1 MVDSNMDHLAFIVH
15 WLDVQAGVTWKY
27 QLTYHA
33 SDKSLEMYDIKNR
46 RTFLKRTEYPS
57 VKPEH
62 LYIGSIITVYSRQLH
77 LMDYADE
84 HTRKKLDQKRETTLA
99 MIKPDAIE
107 HIGKILNAIYGSGF
121 LIKRMKMCHL
131 SLTEA
136 QQFYAVHQA
145 RPFFRTLT
153 EFMSSGRVFAME
165 LVTENAIA
173 KWRKLIGPTN
183 SDTARAEDP
192 DSLRANFGT
201 DNTMNACHG
210 SDAPETAKQEVSFFF
225 DRADVGRCA
234 QLRDCS
240 LAIVKPH
247 AVTAGHAGAII
258 DQIAAHF
265 EITALQQHILDQANA
280 VEFLEVYKGVVP
292 EYNGLV
298 DELKSGPLI
307 ALEVTSRDGSP
318 DVVQEL
324 REFCGPAD
332 PEIGKVLRPQSLR
345 AQFGID
351 KVKNAVHCT
360 DLPED
365 GPLESNFFF
374 DILLS

>member
-1 MVDSNMDHLAFIVH
+1 MVDSSMDHLAFIVH

-33 SDKSLEMYDIKNR
+33 SDNSLEMYDIKNR

-131 SLTEA
+131 SLKEA
-136 QQFYAVHQA
+136 QQFYAVHRD
-145 RPFFRTLT
+145 RPFFGTLT
-153 EFMSSGRVFAME
+153 EFMSSGRVLAME
-165 LVTENAIA
+165 LVAENAIA

-183 SDTARAEDP
+183 SDTARAEAP

-201 DNTMNACHG
+201 DNTRNACHG
-210 SDAPETAKQEVSFFF
+210 SDALETAKQEVSFFF
-225 DRADVGRCA
+225 DRGDVGRCA
-234 QLRDCS
+234 QLQDCS

-247 AVTAGHAGAII
+247 AVTAGHAGAIV
-258 DQIAAHF
+258 DQIAAYF
-265 EITALQQHILDQANA
+265 EITAVQQHILDYANA
-280 VEFLEVYKGVVP
+280 VEFLEVYKGIVP
-292 EYNGLV
+292 EYNGLL
-298 DELKSGPLI
+298 DELRSGPLI

-318 DVVQEL
+318 DVVQEF

-365 GPLESNFFF
+365 GALESNFFF